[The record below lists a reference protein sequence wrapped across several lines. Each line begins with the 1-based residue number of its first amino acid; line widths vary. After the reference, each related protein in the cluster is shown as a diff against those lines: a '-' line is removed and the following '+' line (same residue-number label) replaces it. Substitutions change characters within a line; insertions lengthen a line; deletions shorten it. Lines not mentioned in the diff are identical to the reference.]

1 MRVFPLW
8 KNAAFPPEVT
18 YVMGE
23 VFDRA
28 CLVLDSGQIPSGV
41 KETIANRVIEE
52 ALSGERDPDKLLR
65 AALKGMSI

>member
-1 MRVFPLW
+1 MSVLPLLQ
-8 KNAAFPPEVT
+8 NGAFPPEVT
-18 YVMGE
+18 HVMGE

-28 CLVLDSGQIPSGV
+28 CLVLDNGQISSGV

-52 ALSGERDPDKLLR
+52 ALSGERDPNKLLR